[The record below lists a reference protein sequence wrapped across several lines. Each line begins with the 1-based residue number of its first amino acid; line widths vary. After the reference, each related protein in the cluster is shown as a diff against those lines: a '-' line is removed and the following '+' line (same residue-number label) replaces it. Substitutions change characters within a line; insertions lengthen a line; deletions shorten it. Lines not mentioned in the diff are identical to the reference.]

1 MGGAGM
7 VVVGI
12 RYTLYANVSGC
23 KNYQIHK
30 YGHFYTRY
38 THTDQPRLML
48 YLTQQDK
55 KPNTMTNQPAI
66 TDTAN
71 ALYLRV
77 STKKQGIS
85 QLGIDAQR
93 SAIAQRGI
101 TGVEFMEIET
111 GKNDARPQLA
121 LAMAHVRTTGGKLI
135 VASLDR
141 LSRNVAFL
149 FQIKELTDTG
159 GIDVMALDVPEWN
172 TLTVGMFAVIAQH
185 ERERISKRTRGA
197 MTEKRARDGE
207 WRQWSHL
214 MDASVALASGTTR
227 RNNAMQNIANINA
240 SMPAKYMVRAGMSMR
255 AIANELN
262 TNAFATPKKSG
273 KWSSMQVKRLLSL
286 MDPTVAL
293 PTKRGPAPLASGTIT
308 LRVPT
313 LAPPVTVGDVPR
325 L

>member
-1 MGGAGM
+1 MRCNLVATSNGTVTVMDTSMGGAGM

-23 KNYQIHK
+23 KIYQIHK
-30 YGHFYTRY
+30 YGHFYLRC
-38 THTDQPRLML
+38 THTNQPRLML

-93 SAIAQRGI
+93 SA
-101 TGVEFMEIET
+101 
-111 GKNDARPQLA
+111 
-121 LAMAHVRTTGGKLI
+121 
-135 VASLDR
+135 
-141 LSRNVAFL
+141 
-149 FQIKELTDTG
+149 
-159 GIDVMALDVPEWN
+159 
-172 TLTVGMFAVIAQH
+172 IAQH